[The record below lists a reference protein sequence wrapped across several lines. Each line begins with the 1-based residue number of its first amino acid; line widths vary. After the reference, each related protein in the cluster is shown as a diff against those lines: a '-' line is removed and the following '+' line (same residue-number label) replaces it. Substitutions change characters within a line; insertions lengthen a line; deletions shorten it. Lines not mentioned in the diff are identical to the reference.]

1 MVITIISLDDAIIA
15 YDRYKRKEKNQISE
29 IVYNINERQFLK
41 AKRTVRNGSNCVS
54 FINCHQTC
62 LSIIEKYLNQPV
74 IKKYKEACITEMSK
88 SKDPVV
94 SFLWFFEHIDG
105 AYDFDQFEN
114 EEIIRVLKKWCE
126 KNQFDYSLPI
136 AQPSISTF
144 LTEERKK

>member
-29 IVYNINERQFLK
+29 IVYNINECQFLK
-41 AKRTVRNGSNCVS
+41 AKRTVRDGSNCVS

-94 SFLWFFEHIDG
+94 CFLWFFYHIDC
-105 AYDFDQFEN
+105 AYDFFQFEN
-114 EEIIRVLKKWCE
+114 
-126 KNQFDYSLPI
+126 
-136 AQPSISTF
+136 
-144 LTEERKK
+144 

>member
-1 MVITIISLDDAIIA
+1 
-15 YDRYKRKEKNQISE
+15 
-29 IVYNINERQFLK
+29 
-41 AKRTVRNGSNCVS
+41 
-54 FINCHQTC
+54 
-62 LSIIEKYLNQPV
+62 
-74 IKKYKEACITEMSK
+74 MSK